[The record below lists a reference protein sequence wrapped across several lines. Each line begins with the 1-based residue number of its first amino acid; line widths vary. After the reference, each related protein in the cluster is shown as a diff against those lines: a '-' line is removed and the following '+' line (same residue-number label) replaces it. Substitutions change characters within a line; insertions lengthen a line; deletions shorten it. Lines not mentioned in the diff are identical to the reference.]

1 MREAKAWEHYS
12 EEEILEANKLKYESD
27 AIVQFYADFEEPKYT
42 YREYD
47 VVFSAVI
54 DMLKPHLSG
63 PVRAVDMC
71 GGAGKGAFTLK
82 KCCPD
87 AKVTLVDLSE
97 KMLEI
102 AKIRAAKEGL
112 NDIEMVLSDA
122 YSFLEENK
130 EYDVIIFSSAVH
142 HFKDPVKLLE
152 AASKSLSPQGVII
165 TIADPNR
172 LKSSRRF
179 KVFEFLATDKANKKM
194 ILSNLWKNRFK
205 PKDKP
210 DIFDVAEYQAYYG
223 IDDKLLCEELKK
235 TGLQPLVHLRY
246 PAGESFFT
254 KVMPYFGLFWAFSL
268 ILTRDGR
275 YKEQEKS
282 LKNKIKENMP
292 FAINFV

>member
-1 MREAKAWEHYS
+1 MKEAKAWEHYS

-47 VVFSAVI
+47 VVFSAVL
-54 DMLKPHLSG
+54 DMIKPHLSG

-87 AKVTLVDLSE
+87 ARVTLVDLSE
-97 KMLEI
+97 KMLDI
-102 AKIRAAKEGL
+102 ARKRAAREGFA
-112 NDIEMVLSDA
+112 DVEMVLSDA
-122 YSFLEENK
+122 YSFLEEDR
-130 EYDVIIFSSAVH
+130 EYDIIIFSSAIH
-142 HFKDPVKLLE
+142 HFKDPVNLLKT
-152 AASKSLSPQGVII
+152 AAKALSPQGVII

-179 KVFEFLATDKANKKM
+179 KFFEFLAADRANKKM
-194 ILSNLWKNRFK
+194 ILANLFK

-210 DIFDVAEYQAYYG
+210 DIFDIAEYQAYYG
-223 IDDKLLCEELKK
+223 IEDELLCAELKK
-235 TGLQPLVHLRY
+235 IGLNPLIHLRY

-254 KVMPYFGLFWAFSL
+254 RIMPYFGLFWAFSL
-268 ILTRDGR
+268 VLAKDSR
-275 YKEQEKS
+275 YEKEVKR
-282 LKNKIKENMP
+282 LKNRIRDNMP
-292 FAINFV
+292 FTVSFVS